1 MNAYDRLMALQFPLV
16 EHHYGPRDVMLYA
29 LGVGYGAD
37 PLDTAQLDFTI
48 ETRLKVAPTMAVVL
62 AYPGFWYRDLDTGLD
77 FQKVVH
83 GSESVTLDRPLP
95 AEATVVAQNRVV
107 DIIDKGPGKGALLTS
122 RREIFDKSSG
132 ARLATVTQTAFCR
145 GDGGI
150 GGPPGAAPPPHPL
163 PGREAD
169 LTCTLPTQPQAAL
182 IYRLSGDP
190 NPLHYDPDF
199 ARAAGYPRP
208 ILHGLATHGVVGH
221 ALLRSA
227 CDYDAARLTSMEC
240 RFSAPVFPGD
250 AVRTEIWRDGA
261 MLSFRAFVGER
272 LVINNGRATV
282 AG

>member
-16 EHHYGPRDVMLYA
+16 EHHYGPRDVILYA

-107 DIIDKGPGKGALLTS
+107 DIIDKGPGKGALVTS

-145 GDGGI
+145 GNGGI
-150 GGPPGAAPPPHPL
+150 GGQPGAAPPPHPL

-208 ILHGLATHGVVGH
+208 ILVSGIATSIP
-221 ALLRSA
+221 ASISKRS
-227 CDYDAARLTSMEC
+227 CTARKASRWTGRC
-240 RFSAPVFPGD
+240 RRRRGWRRRTASSASST
-250 AVRTEIWRDGA
+250 R
-261 MLSFRAFVGER
+261 
-272 LVINNGRATV
+272 GRAR
-282 AG
+282 APW